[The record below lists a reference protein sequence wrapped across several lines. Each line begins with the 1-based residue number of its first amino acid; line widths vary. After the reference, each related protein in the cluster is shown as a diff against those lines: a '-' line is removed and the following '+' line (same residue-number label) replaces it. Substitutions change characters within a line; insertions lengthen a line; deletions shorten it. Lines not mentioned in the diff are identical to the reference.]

1 MLTPRTDNPQA
12 VEGAPA
18 HIQLLGKPLM
28 DEELL
33 GVMSVVEGVLKKADG
48 EE

>member
-1 MLTPRTDNPQA
+1 VQ
-12 VEGAPA
+12 GAPA

-33 GVMSVVEGVLKKADG
+33 GVMRVVEGVLAGDKP
-48 EE
+48 